1 MKKKTGGDSTSVSS
15 PKRELVG
22 MKKKTDNATEYNKPK
37 IHNTTKFTTR
47 PKNAT
52 VMVTKAQAKKK

>member
-1 MKKKTGGDSTSVSS
+1 MKKKNGGDSTSVSS
-15 PKRELVG
+15 TKRELVG
-22 MKKKTDNATEYNKPK
+22 MKKGNATEYNKPK

>member
-15 PKRELVG
+15 PKLVG
-22 MKKKTDNATEYNKPK
+22 MKKGNATEYNKPK
-37 IHNTTKFTTR
+37 IYNTTKFTTG